1 MNCPNCNEENPLG
14 STNCQ
19 RCGVKL
25 ETRTCTSCGRPVRG
39 KSRFCI
45 HCGAGLMGGS
55 PSPRS
60 VSRKRSHSSPQSR
73 KSPPPPPPPPVSYP
87 PPVPP
92 PPVSYPPPVPSYT
105 PTPVQGGGDPYAS
118 PGFVQYSYGQPAER
132 SQQTLRDKTI
142 LLKEQFGAVVK
153 KGNYR
158 EVLADKNHPA
168 TQAFIDF
175 IAWGVTHFYGFAA
188 LIGAITFLGIFLGGW
203 GIVFGLALA
212 FVYGTYKKEIDAKI
226 REMKSEQLDV
236 QTSSQQPGYR
246 YVTAS
251 SRDFYY
257 QISSQCNSCGHCVPF
272 CPTRAI
278 FQISQQ
284 FLIDQTRCNQC
295 GDCEYQ
301 CPSRAILRVRD

>member
-1 MNCPNCNEENPLG
+1 MICSNCNEENPIG
-14 STNCQ
+14 TKNCI

-60 VSRKRSHSSPQSR
+60 VSRKRSFSSHSPQNPLSQQ
-73 KSPPPPPPPPVSYP
+73 SSYP
-87 PPVPP
+87 PP
-92 PPVSYPPPVPSYT
+92 SYPTPQPTYSTPPAQDLYGASSSGY
-105 PTPVQGGGDPYAS
+105 VQ
-118 PGFVQYSYGQPAER
+118 FTVGQSSEQSR
-132 SQQTLRDKTI
+132 QTLRDKTI
-142 LLKEQFGAVVK
+142 LLKEQFGAVMK

-158 EVLADKNHPA
+158 DILADKNHPA
-168 TQAFIDF
+168 TQAFIEF
-175 IAWGVTHFYGFAA
+175 IAWGITHFYGFAA
-188 LIGAITFLGIFLGGW
+188 LVGAITFLGIFLGGW

-212 FVYGTYKKEIDAKI
+212 FVYATYKKEIDAKI
-226 REMKSEQLDV
+226 REMKNEQDNHV
-236 QTSSQQPGYR
+236 VTSQPNYR

-257 QISSQCNSCGHCVPF
+257 QISNNCNGCGQCVPF

-278 FQISQQ
+278 FQISYQ

-295 GDCEYQ
+295 GDCEYH
-301 CPSRAILRVRD
+301 CPLRAIIRVRE